1 MNKIFFYFLNMSLL
15 LIINSAC
22 MSDSKNK
29 NHMSDFKAPVAEKIK
44 KELSIHG
51 ETRIDDYYWMR
62 LSDEQKNAAEK
73 DEQTKKVYAYLE
85 AENAYTAGMLKHTV
99 PFQEKLYSEIV
110 GRIKQDDSSVPYL
123 KNGYWYYA
131 RYEKNKEYPVY
142 CRKKANLNNPE
153 EILLDGNEMAK
164 GKPYFEIGGFGMS
177 PDNKILAYATDTVG
191 RRVYNIQFKNLET
204 AAVYPQKLK
213 GTTGDIA
220 WANDNQTIFY
230 TKSNDITLLSEKIYR
245 HKLGTK
251 QENDKMVYH
260 ETDPSNYI
268 GVERSKSGEY
278 IIIHSSSTLSNDYWL
293 IKSDKPEDTFKQF
306 VKRNNIHEYDISHH
320 GQKFYIRTNLNAK
333 NFKLMEVDENKT
345 EDLNAW
351 KEVLPHNEEIY
362 LENIEVFKNQLV
374 AVERKKGQTNFRI
387 LDLKQ
392 NKEHYVQFDEEAY
405 TADLSVNPE
414 MNSEELRFEYSSL
427 TTPNTTYDYNM
438 VAKTKVLK
446 KRQEV
451 VGGHNP
457 DNYETKR
464 LYAKSR
470 DGKMIP
476 ISIVYKKGFKK
487 DSNAPLLL
495 YAYGSY
501 GITVDPNFS
510 SSRLSLLDRGFA
522 FAIAHIRGGQF
533 LGREWYEDGKMH
545 KKLNSFHDFIDCAKF
560 LIEDNYTN
568 PKKLFAMGGS
578 AGGLLMGGVVNM
590 APEIFEGVVAQV
602 PFVDV
607 LTTMSDPSIPLTTNE
622 YDEWGNPENKEDYEY
637 MKKYS
642 PYDNVEKK
650 AYPNMMITTGL
661 FDSQVQYWE
670 PAKWV
675 AKLRDYK
682 TDKNMLL
689 LYTNMDAGHGGASG
703 RFQRFKE
710 VAMEYAFMFNLLN
723 IKD

>member
-1 MNKIFFYFLNMSLL
+1 
-15 LIINSAC
+15 
-22 MSDSKNK
+22 
-29 NHMSDFKAPVAEKIK
+29 
-44 KELSIHG
+44 
-51 ETRIDDYYWMR
+51 
-62 LSDEQKNAAEK
+62 
-73 DEQTKKVYAYLE
+73 
-85 AENAYTAGMLKHTV
+85 
-99 PFQEKLYSEIV
+99 
-110 GRIKQDDSSVPYL
+110 
-123 KNGYWYYA
+123 
-131 RYEKNKEYPVY
+131 
-142 CRKKANLNNPE
+142 
-153 EILLDGNEMAK
+153 
-164 GKPYFEIGGFGMS
+164 
-177 PDNKILAYATDTVG
+177 
-191 RRVYNIQFKNLET
+191 
-204 AAVYPQKLK
+204 
-213 GTTGDIA
+213 
-220 WANDNQTIFY
+220 
-230 TKSNDITLLSEKIYR
+230 
-245 HKLGTK
+245 
-251 QENDKMVYH
+251 
-260 ETDPSNYI
+260 
-268 GVERSKSGEY
+268 
-278 IIIHSSSTLSNDYWL
+278 
-293 IKSDKPEDTFKQF
+293 
-306 VKRNNIHEYDISHH
+306 
-320 GQKFYIRTNLNAK
+320 
-333 NFKLMEVDENKT
+333 
-345 EDLNAW
+345 
-351 KEVLPHNEEIY
+351 
-362 LENIEVFKNQLV
+362 VFKSQLV

-387 LDLKQ
+387 RDLKQ

-414 MNSEELRFEYSSL
+414 MNSEELRFEYASL

-457 DNYETKR
+457 ENYETKR
-464 LYAKSR
+464 LYAKAR

-560 LIEDNYTN
+560 LIEDKYTN

-590 APEIFEGVVAQV
+590 APEIFNGVVAQV

-723 IKD
+723 IKE